1 MQDQSTP
8 TRGPVEP
15 YTVDFSADDGSPR
28 VTIEISIS
36 DDPKI
41 QAENKRMWDALCR
54 TVRHL
59 AAERALESPLP
70 KDGGVR

>member
-1 MQDQSTP
+1 M
-8 TRGPVEP
+8 
-15 YTVDFSADDGSPR
+15 DFSADDGSPR

-54 TVRHL
+54 AVRHL
-59 AAERALESPLP
+59 AEERDSATGFP

>member
-1 MQDQSTP
+1 M
-8 TRGPVEP
+8 
-15 YTVDFSADDGSPR
+15 
-28 VTIEISIS
+28 TIEISIS